1 MKQDV
6 SSLSEQELAHL
17 IAEASKELEYKRGA
31 AKRETIAKIR
41 ELAKSIGVQVEIR
54 EGELKATQGKRPAVP
69 VKYRDPN
76 NPKNAWSGR
85 GIRPRW
91 LQQHLN
97 QGHSIDEFKV

>member
-6 SSLSEQELAHL
+6 ASLSEQELAQL

-54 EGELKATQGKRPAVP
+54 EGEMKPTPGKRSSVP
-69 VKYRDPN
+69 VKYRDPH
-76 NPKNAWSGR
+76 NPKHAWSGR

-91 LQQHLN
+91 LQQFLD
-97 QGHSIDEFKV
+97 QGRSIDEFKV